1 MTAIERRFT
10 LHVPSSTENLAMIR
24 EFVSY
29 VGGQAGLEPARI
41 GKLELAVDEACAN
54 VIEHAYGHDLSKE
67 VIIRANFDHEML
79 RIDVE
84 DTGQGFDPASIP
96 QEELDEMVAKRR
108 TGGLGMRIIKMV
120 MDKVWYEIEP
130 GSKNELHMEMRLNK
144 EDAKP
149 AKGVGASSPR
159 TDIEKPEREE
169 S

>member
-149 AKGVGASSPR
+149 ANRRGRVVAEDGH
-159 TDIEKPEREE
+159 
-169 S
+169 